1 MKRCC
6 KNINLTSAEIIEPFI
21 ERCIKRHGKRRDF
34 RHFILQKGLEN
45 EYRQF
50 LNKEENAPYE
60 ISYKLSVEIADMIKH
75 RAIPPL
81 HVWASQR
88 YDESSRKMRLIGNET
103 VLQRLLDYIVTYGCE
118 ELWERKLFCQQC
130 ASIPSRGQIYG
141 MRLLRHYALSDER
154 AMKYAVA
161 HHIRYTRK
169 CKYFVKLDIR
179 HCYESIDRNLLMERL
194 THDIKNDDMLYLWS
208 VLLKS
213 YEEVT
218 NGILIGALLS
228 QFASQYLVS
237 NICRR
242 ALNNKA
248 VTHMVTY
255 MDDMVLFSS
264 NRRKLLKAV
273 NDLIRCASDELH
285 LTIKSNFSIK
295 RFDEEPLDMM
305 GYVVHSNSKVT
316 IRAKAFIH
324 ARRLIKRYK
333 KNGYMTYIQ
342 AKRLISFKGYF
353 IYSDCQKIQS
363 EFFKAFK
370 HAQNVVSKH
379 ERRNKY
385 GMGNINS

>member
-6 KNINLTSAEIIEPFI
+6 KDIDLTSADTIELFI
-21 ERCIKRHGKRRDF
+21 EKCVKRHGRRRDF
-34 RHFILQKGLEN
+34 RHFILKKGLEN

-50 LNKEENAPYE
+50 LAKKENALYG
-60 ISYKLSVEIADMIKH
+60 ISHKLSVEIADMIK
-75 RAIPPL
+75 RRTIPSL
-81 HVWASQR
+81 NVWASQR

-103 VLQRLLDYIVTYGCE
+103 VLQRLLDYIVTYGCK
-118 ELWERKLFCQQC
+118 ELWKRKLFCQQC
-130 ASIPSRGQIYG
+130 ASIPNRGQIYG

-154 AMKYAVA
+154 AMKYAIA

-179 HCYESIDRNLLMERL
+179 HCYENINRELLMEHL
-194 THDIKNDDMLYLWS
+194 KHDIKNDDMLYLWS
-208 VLLKS
+208 CLLKS
-213 YEEVT
+213 YECVT
-218 NGILIGALLS
+218 DGILIGALPS

-242 ALNNKA
+242 ALNNIA

-273 NDLIRCASDELH
+273 NDLIKYANSELH
-285 LTIKSNFSIK
+285 LTIKPNFSIK
-295 RFDEEPLDMM
+295 CFSKEPLDMM
-305 GYVVHSNSKVT
+305 GYVVHVNGKVT
-316 IRAKAFIH
+316 VRAKAFIH

-333 KNGYMTYIQ
+333 RNNYMTYTQ

-370 HAQNVVSKH
+370 YAQNVISKH
-379 ERRNKY
+379 ERRKKY
-385 GMGNINS
+385 GMGNIYS